1 MNIRD
6 LFQDK
11 YTVLFILILVILLSV
26 WVSRTYRNGGFSRWI
41 APSEGYGTGVIEGLT
56 VAEHVRYLG
65 EVRTQSSHTP
75 SDTLGSRTDG
85 SLILNKCS
93 YVKDTPAIFRFLF
106 TTTAELRGATGD
118 GTGVNA
124 AKVITIKV
132 PTYYIQNTTA
142 TGLSVV
148 MRAYTGSLPATAGT
162 STGTGANLDTA
173 ENSRGLVASVTA
185 GYLVISYTI
194 QTTTTMAPGKYAL
207 ELSGLKWKTTEIN
220 PASASATAPVT
231 DMANV
236 SLSSSAEPASVS
248 PILVFVNLWPV
259 ADATKRLRIFDSTA
273 YDGLPEYITCRKIS
287 TESPQLSP
295 NYTATATTFSMTI
308 MLTNDLVTGDIFLIQ
323 VPYVTRT
330 ANVDLGISFTW
341 TNPTTQL
348 QSTLTT
354 ISNAGVDTTGTTYGG
369 GQNVVTFAVGGALPK
384 DVPIRL
390 SIAGLQTPTTK
401 TALTQSKIRT
411 YKGTPAP
418 SLGGTLEAFGGVLD
432 QGEYNLPAIEPRLS
446 TSVSTGTPTSSGTA
460 SDGTTY
466 VTSAASSVLIS
477 DVKRQMNWAIEAQ
490 KEYESAYKA
499 LRAATTTTAKTEA
512 QLKYDVAIARRNRLI
527 ASHPDSWYDGANWRY
542 GDDGHVRK
550 CAEPST
556 LSSNEGNCQN
566 IYRLDASGNV
576 VKSADGNNIL
586 LMRKCPWK
594 CNNPG
599 QTGSDACR
607 IDADCLKV
615 TRWATYLPDGTQIEK
630 NLLASTRTSYD
641 DIASASSSSALDE
654 DDIYRRGIT
663 RNFRGYGSGR
673 PGQGQQRQGQSPG
686 LFGTIRDATG
696 NIIRGIGNW
705 IDPSDPRAN
714 QRTNRHNAYYYEDG
728 SPAATAYLGM
738 YNGQGYEEESPFY
751 GASKPT
757 SYYYTTNYYYTDGEA
772 GGSVNDGKSNMPGK
786 LSNVKP
792 YEQTIDF

>member
-1 MNIRD
+1 M
-6 LFQDK
+6 LF
-11 YTVLFILILVILLSV
+11 VLILVLLASV
-26 WVSRTYRNGGFSRWI
+26 WVSRTYRNGGFGHWF
-41 APSEGYGTGVIEGLT
+41 APSEGYGTGVIEGLA
-56 VAEHVRYLG
+56 VADHVRYLG
-65 EVRTQSSHTP
+65 EARSQSSHSPTN
-75 SDTLGSRTDG
+75 TLGSRTDG
-85 SLILNKCS
+85 SLLLNKCS
-93 YVKDTPAIFRFLF
+93 YVKDTPTIFRFLF

-118 GTGVNA
+118 GTGTNA

-148 MRAYTGSLPATAGT
+148 MRAYTGPLPATVGTSAGT
-162 STGTGANLDTA
+162 GSNLDTA
-173 ENSRGLVASVTA
+173 ENNRGLVASVPA
-185 GYLVISYTI
+185 AGVADDGYLVISYTI
-194 QTTTTMAPGKYAL
+194 QTTTPMVGGKYAL
-207 ELSGLKWKTTEIN
+207 ELSGLKWKNAEIN
-220 PASASATAPVT
+220 PASATAPGT

-236 SLSSSAEPASVS
+236 SLSSSAEPTSVS
-248 PILVFVNLWPV
+248 PILVFVNLWPT
-259 ADATKRLRIFDSTA
+259 DAAKRLRIFGDTKYA
-273 YDGLPEYITCRKIS
+273 GDATFITCRKIS
-287 TESPQLSP
+287 TEGPQLSP
-295 NYTATATTFSMTI
+295 NYTGTPTTFSITI
-308 MLTNDLVTGDIFLIQ
+308 MLTNAIESGDVFIVQ
-323 VPYVTRT
+323 VPYVTKT
-330 ANVDLGISFTW
+330 SKVNLGISFSW

-348 QSTLTT
+348 ESTLTT
-354 ISNAGVDTTGTTYGG
+354 VSDAGVDITGTTYGG
-369 GQNVVTFAVGGALPK
+369 GQNVVTFTVGGALPK
-384 DVPIRL
+384 DTPIRL
-390 SIAGLQTPTTK
+390 SIAGLQTPATK
-401 TALTQSKIRT
+401 SVPTHAKIRT
-411 YKGTPAP
+411 YKGTPTP
-418 SLGGTLEAFGGVLD
+418 SLGGTFNADGGVLD
-432 QGEYNLPAIEPRLS
+432 QGEYGLPAIEPRLDTTIS
-446 TSVSTGTPTSSGTA
+446 SGTPTSSGTA

-490 KEYESAYKA
+490 KEYETAYKA
-499 LRAATTTTAKTEA
+499 LRAATTTTAKTDA
-512 QLKYDVAIARRNRLI
+512 QLKYDVAIVRRNRLI

-542 GDDGHVRK
+542 GDDGYVRK

-576 VKSADGNNIL
+576 VKSAEGNNIL
-586 LMRKCPWK
+586 LMKKCPWK

-630 NLLASTRTSYD
+630 NLLATTRTSYD
-641 DIASASSSSALDE
+641 DITTGTSSSALDE
-654 DDIYRRGIT
+654 QDIYRRGIT
-663 RNFRGYGSGR
+663 RNFRGSGR
-673 PGQGQQRQGQSPG
+673 GLPPGQPSEHSPG

-714 QRTNRHNAYYYEDG
+714 QRTDRHNAYYYEDG

-772 GGSVNDGKSNMPGK
+772 GGGANDGKSNMPGK
-786 LSNVKP
+786 LSTVTP
-792 YEQTIDF
+792 YEQSINL